1 MVSDGLIRS
10 GRRPSVDPAVL
21 DGVSRRRAIALGA
34 AAALLV
40 AAVLL
45 AVGVG
50 AVGLPPGRVIATLLQ
65 RIGLHVGDP
74 LGGVQASIL
83 LELRLPRV
91 LLVALVGGV
100 LAVAGASYQGVFRNP
115 LADPYL
121 LGSAAGA
128 GLGATLVIA
137 YAPQSAGPF
146 GTVPV
151 AAFVGALFGVG
162 LAYLLGAAASRAGG
176 GGGTATLLLA
186 GIAVSSFLT
195 AIQ

>member
-10 GRRPSVDPAVL
+10 DRRPAVDPAVL

-40 AAVLL
+40 GVVLL

-50 AVGLPPGRVIATLLQ
+50 AVGLPPGRVVATLLQ
-65 RIGLHVGDP
+65 QIGLHVGDP
-74 LGGVQASIL
+74 LGGVQAQIL
-83 LELRLPRV
+83 PELPLPRV
-91 LLVALVGGV
+91 LLFALVGGV
-100 LAVAGASYQGVFRNP
+100 LAVPGATYQGVFRNP

-128 GLGATLVIA
+128 GLGAALVLA
-137 YAPQSAGPF
+137 YLPHNAGPLRHL
-146 GTVPV
+146 PV
-151 AAFVGALFGVG
+151 AGFVGARAGVG
-162 LAYLLGAAASRAGG
+162 LAYLLGALAGRAG

-186 GIAVSSFLT
+186 GI
-195 AIQ
+195 